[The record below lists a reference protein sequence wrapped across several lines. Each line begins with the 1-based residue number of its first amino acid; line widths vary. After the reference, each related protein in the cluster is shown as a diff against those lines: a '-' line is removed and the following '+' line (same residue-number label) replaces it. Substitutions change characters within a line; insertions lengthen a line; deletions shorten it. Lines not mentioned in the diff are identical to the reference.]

1 LRNVSIIGG
10 GLAGLISGI
19 LLNRRGIPCTLFEKK
34 SYPFH
39 RVCGEYISN
48 EARPFLEKNGL
59 FPEEF
64 SPPKL
69 ARFQLS
75 SVTGRTAIL
84 PLDLGGFGISRYTF
98 DSWLFKKAKME
109 GVEFYLGTDVKAV
122 QRQGDKF
129 IIETQVKNLTSD
141 VVIGSYGK
149 RSRLDMLLRR
159 KFIQTKS
166 PYAGIKYH
174 IRTDHPNDLIS
185 LHNFEG
191 GYCGISNV
199 ENKISNLC
207 YLVHRDQLRRCG
219 SVEALEQTVLF
230 KNPLLKYIFAESEFI
245 FEKPEVINE
254 ISFASK
260 SPVENGILMA
270 GDAAGMITPLCGNG
284 MAMAIHSAKI
294 LCDYVEMF
302 CNEKISRAVME
313 KMYTAEW
320 LKTFSHRLWKG
331 RRIQNLFGNRF
342 VSNLSVNLAL
352 YSKPVARS
360 LIRNTHGEVF

>member
-19 LLNRRGIPCTLFEKK
+19 LLSRRGIPCRLFEKK

-75 SVTGRTAIL
+75 SATGRTAIL
-84 PLDLGGFGISRYTF
+84 PLDVGGFGISRYTF
-98 DSWLFKKAKME
+98 DSWLFEKAKME
-109 GVEFYLGTDVKAV
+109 GVEFNLGSDVEAV
-122 QRQGDKF
+122 EQDGDKF
-129 IIETQVKNLTSD
+129 IIKTQVKNFVSD

-149 RSRLDMLLRR
+149 RSRLDVHLKRE
-159 KFIQTKS
+159 FIQRKS

-207 YLVHRDQLRRCG
+207 YLVHRNQLRRCG
-219 SVEALEQTVLF
+219 SVEALEQAVLF
-230 KNPLLKYIFAESEFI
+230 KNPLLRYIFTESEFL
-245 FEKPEVINE
+245 FKKPEVINE
-254 ISFASK
+254 ISFATK
-260 SPVENGILMA
+260 FPVEQHILMA

-294 LCDYVEMF
+294 LCDYVEQF
-302 CNEKISRAVME
+302 CNEKMSRAEME
-313 KMYTAEW
+313 KMYIAEW

-331 RRIQNLFGNRF
+331 RRIQHLFGNRF